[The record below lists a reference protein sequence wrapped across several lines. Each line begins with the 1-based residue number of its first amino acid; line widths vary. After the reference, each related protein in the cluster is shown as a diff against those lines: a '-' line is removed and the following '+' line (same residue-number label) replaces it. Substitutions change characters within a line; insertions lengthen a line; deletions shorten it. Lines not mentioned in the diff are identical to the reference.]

1 MERWVKQC
9 AVANRRKI
17 QARYQ
22 AGRQKGN
29 RGEAR
34 DAIFI
39 RSDK

>member
-1 MERWVKQC
+1 MKQC
-9 AVANRRKI
+9 AVANRRKV

-22 AGRQKGN
+22 LAGQKRN

-34 DAIFI
+34 DAIFV